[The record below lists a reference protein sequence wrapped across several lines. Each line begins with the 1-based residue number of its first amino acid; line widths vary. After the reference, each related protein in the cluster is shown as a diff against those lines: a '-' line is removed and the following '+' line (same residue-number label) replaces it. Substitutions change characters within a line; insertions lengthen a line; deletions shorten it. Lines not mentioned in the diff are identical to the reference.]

1 MTVLIV
7 GALLVLAGLAGSVS
21 ACQASADETHVVM
34 AGLSGLSLAVGLV
47 LLAVGAGRRGY
58 HRRPPGAPPGDMD
71 IDKATEPPP
80 DQPPLAR

>member
-1 MTVLIV
+1 
-7 GALLVLAGLAGSVS
+7 
-21 ACQASADETHVVM
+21 M